1 MSSSRLRT
9 RRFGSA
15 AAAAAAAGVLLA
27 AAVPAHAPAAE
38 RAGATGSAA
47 AFPKL
52 VRSKLI
58 HYRAHNGAR
67 RSAIVLLPRWY
78 SRRDNPALPL
88 IISPHGRGATARSN
102 AAAWGAL
109 PAAGLFAVINPS
121 GQGRRLWRHS
131 WGFHGQVTDLARMP
145 RILARALPW
154 VRIDKKRIYAF
165 GSSMGGQETL
175 LLAARYPYLLA
186 GAAAFDAVTDFR
198 LQYRNFPLLS
208 CSTRCRRERTAPVG
222 VQLQAL
228 AREEVGGPPRVYPGA
243 YARRS
248 PIAYARRLAGSCVP
262 LQLWWSLYDRI
273 VVRPSGQSGR
283 LYERIVALNPAAPV
297 EAYIGFWRHSMEMNA
312 RGQLPLALAR
322 FDLLPRV
329 LAPVGMIA
337 VPPPKDACRRGG

>member
-1 MSSSRLRT
+1 MIASIVPPARSTCRAFLVMSSSRLRT

-52 VRSKLI
+52 VS
-58 HYRAHNGAR
+58 YRAHNGAR

-198 LQYRNFPLLS
+198 LQYRNF
-208 CSTRCRRERTAPVG
+208 
-222 VQLQAL
+222 
-228 AREEVGGPPRVYPGA
+228 
-243 YARRS
+243 
-248 PIAYARRLAGSCVP
+248 
-262 LQLWWSLYDRI
+262 
-273 VVRPSGQSGR
+273 
-283 LYERIVALNPAAPV
+283 
-297 EAYIGFWRHSMEMNA
+297 
-312 RGQLPLALAR
+312 
-322 FDLLPRV
+322 
-329 LAPVGMIA
+329 
-337 VPPPKDACRRGG
+337 